1 MSWTHKIV
9 DGDLVRN
16 RATGRYTQVTGQ
28 PKVEQDVV
36 NTMSTNV
43 RKSNGLGAGLDA
55 AVGEDQKDPVSAY
68 SFVPLLFDFQ
78 TLVSSGMERLRRAQ
92 RAKQF
97 SQRTAA
103 ELIYDFS
110 PVQLWPDL
118 ADTRNIRWKLNVNT
132 VDGRASFAKSGTFRS

>member
-1 MSWTHKIV
+1 MAWTHKIEN
-9 DGDLVRN
+9 GDLVRN
-16 RATGRYTQVTGQ
+16 RATGQYARLEGKA
-28 PKVEQDVV
+28 KVEQDVV

-43 RKSNGLGAGLDA
+43 RRSTGLGAGLDE

-97 SQRTAA
+97 SQRTAT

-118 ADTRNIRWKLNVNT
+118 EDTRNVRWKINVNT
-132 VDGRASFAKSGTFRS
+132 VDGRASFTKSGTFRS